1 MNFEVGPAKRQQV
14 ITSFDRPFVMSDSP
28 RADES
33 TVARLLRQY
42 RRPIRVIA
50 AILIVYALAGFFLAP
65 WLVKKNVIDI
75 VADTMGA
82 ELRLEKVA
90 INPFVLSL
98 RVDGLAME
106 DPEGSPFL
114 RVRQVFVNFQLSSL
128 FRWAWTFDEVRIDAP
143 ELYLARASDGTLNT
157 GFFVPKGVE
166 PSVTDPASNPPDDAP
181 ARLLIFDF
189 AVNESVVNWYDE
201 VPVEPVETR
210 LGPVN
215 IAVAQLNTLPDRAG
229 QQDVVITTET
239 SGTLTWSGSLNLNP
253 LSSAGHASVKGSHF
267 PLTSAY
273 IKHEAGFDILDGTAD
288 VEFDYQFAVLD
299 DGTVDASIS
308 EFNLSFD
315 DVQVRTF
322 NDAFGIEEPDRDVLQ
337 LSRMRL
343 AGGMLRWPERT
354 LSAQSFSVDDAFV
367 SLYRN
372 SSGRL
377 NIAPEERSNVSAT
390 KNASGPTAEKQAV
403 RESDSEWR
411 ISLAEFSINRMG
423 LEFEDDSVDPAAKI
437 GYRSLD
443 LSIRDI
449 SNEAAAVFPTSLTLV
464 ARTEGVISV
473 DGTIAV
479 LPTPDLDLDVR
490 VENLALAGAHP
501 YLQTLA
507 DLSLDSGALNL
518 SANLRSSAAEPLLLH
533 GDVQIVDFL
542 ITETDEGSR
551 LGSWNKLLANNLT
564 MSAANKSL
572 EISEIRLDQPY
583 ADILIA
589 ADGSANLGRVEK
601 GVRRI
606 DAAEGEDAFD
616 DEPRQHEAAAPADE
630 GESPLKVT
638 VGRVMIEN
646 AAADFADL
654 SLPLPFEAKIAE
666 LNGELSTIATA
677 SVEPST
683 VSLEGKVDEFG
694 LVRVNGHATPF
705 NPSENTDI
713 KLVFENV
720 KMPKFSAYMIP
731 FAGREIASGNLDL
744 ELGYKVTASALEG
757 ENKIVLRDFE
767 LGDKVDHPGAMSL
780 PLGLAVALLK
790 DPDGKINI
798 DVPVRGNVD
807 DPEFKLG
814 GVVVKAFINLITGIV
829 TSPFRLLANLVGAE
843 SAELEYLQFLD
854 GRSDLTP
861 PELEKT
867 AKIAEALALR
877 PELMLQFGGVVDP
890 EADGAAL
897 QKSAFDAE
905 VEQRIASLM
914 AAESDDT
921 MYAEHRL
928 EVIEQLYRESGITT
942 DPGAALAELRVAH
955 TTSAV
960 DATSE
965 TEPQFDPLAYTES
978 LRRTLIE
985 RQPLAEQDLSRLADT
1000 RANNVRAAIV
1010 ATNAALETRIEVIDS
1025 STFSRGDDEA
1035 IRMQMSLTTSAEGG

>member
-1 MNFEVGPAKRQQV
+1 
-14 ITSFDRPFVMSDSP
+14 MSDSR
-28 RADES
+28 RADEKM
-33 TVARLLRQY
+33 VARLLRQY
-42 RRPIRVIA
+42 RRPIRVVV
-50 AILIVYALAGFFLAP
+50 AISIVYTLAGFFLAP
-65 WLVKKNVIDI
+65 VLVKKNAIEI

-82 ELRLEKVA
+82 ELRLERVA

-143 ELYLARASDGTLNT
+143 ELYLARDSDSTLNT
-157 GFFVPKGVE
+157 GFLVPKGVE
-166 PSVTDPASNPPDDAP
+166 PSVTDSASNPPDDAP

-201 VPVEPVETR
+201 VPVEHVETR

-215 IAVAQLNTLPDRAG
+215 IAIAQLNTLPDRAG

-239 SGTLTWSGSLNLNP
+239 SGTLAWSGSLNLNP

-288 VEFDYQFAVLD
+288 VEFDYQVAVLN

-315 DVQVRTF
+315 DVQVRTY

-343 AGGMLRWPERT
+343 ASGMLRWPERT
-354 LSAQSFSVDDAFV
+354 LSARSFSVDDAFV

-377 NIAPEERSNVSAT
+377 NIAPVKRNNVST
-390 KNASGPTAEKQAV
+390 TENAPESIAEKQAA

-423 LEFEDDSVDPAAKI
+423 LELEDDSVDPAAKI

-449 SNEAAAVFPTSLTLV
+449 SNEPSAVFPTSLTLV
-464 ARTEGVISV
+464 ARAEGVISM

-490 VENLALAGAHP
+490 VESLALAGAHP

-507 DLSLDSGALNL
+507 DVSLDSGALNL
-518 SANLRSSAAEPLLLH
+518 SANLQSSAAEPLLLN
-533 GDVQIVDFL
+533 GDLQIVDFL
-542 ITETDEGSR
+542 ITETEEGSR
-551 LGSWNKLLANNLT
+551 LGSWNNLHANNLT

-589 ADGSANLGRVEK
+589 ADGSVNLGRVEK

-606 DAAEGEDAFD
+606 DAAEGEDAVD
-616 DEPRQHEAAAPADE
+616 DETRQHEAAAPADE
-630 GESPLKVT
+630 GESPLQVT

-705 NPSENTDI
+705 NPSANTDI
-713 KLVFENV
+713 KVVFENV
-720 KMPKFSAYMIP
+720 KMPKFSAYTIP

-744 ELGYKVTASALEG
+744 ELGYKVTASVLEG
-757 ENKIVLRDFE
+757 ENKVVLRDFE

-807 DPEFKLG
+807 DPEFKIG

-843 SAELEYLQFLD
+843 SSELEYLQFLD

-877 PELMLQFGGVVDP
+877 PELMLKFAGVVDP
-890 EADGAAL
+890 EADGVAL
-897 QKSAFDAE
+897 QKAAFDAE
-905 VEQRIASLM
+905 VERRIAPLM

-921 MYAEHRL
+921 TYAEHRL
-928 EVIEQLYRESGITT
+928 GVIEQLYRESGIAT
-942 DPGAALAELRVAH
+942 DSGAALAELRAAH
-955 TTSAV
+955 TASAV
-960 DATSE
+960 DAPPESE
-965 TEPQFDPLAYTES
+965 PRFDPLAYTEG
-978 LRRTLIE
+978 LRRMLIE
-985 RQPLAEQDLSRLADT
+985 RQPLTEQDLSHLAET
-1000 RANNVRAAIV
+1000 RASNVRLAIV
-1010 ATNAALETRIEVIDS
+1010 ATNAELGTRIEVIEP
-1025 STFSRGDDEA
+1025 STVSRGDDEV
-1035 IRMQMSLTTSAEGG
+1035 IRMQMSLTTSAESG